1 MHLGWQMECDSGIKG
16 KREMG
21 RQKMTVRDQ
30 RTLDVIDEVSR
41 TADRLARRMGGQY
54 VLNSRWRSALDEQQ
68 QNSQPAETRAS
79 A

>member
-1 MHLGWQMECDSGIKG
+1 MECDSGIKG

-54 VLNSRWRSALDEQQ
+54 VLDGKWRNALDEQEKVAR
-68 QNSQPAETRAS
+68 STAS
-79 A
+79 RVSA